1 VDVPGK
7 PKGFERLRFADSRPF
22 LSLSDTIFTFALNLL
37 SQWGYTGVFL
47 LMILEGA
54 TLPVPSE
61 IILPVTG
68 FLVYNHTLEFWPAVA
83 AASLGGLLG
92 TMIDFSIGYY
102 LGRPAVLRYG
112 MKIRLSERHLMIAE
126 GWFAKHG
133 SAAVLLARFVP
144 LLRTLIAFP
153 AGVAK
158 MKIPKFLAFSTIGIV
173 IWDIILIYLGF
184 LAGQN
189 YSSIV
194 GSLDATLPII
204 GYAAL
209 GGIVLAL
216 LLLARK
222 NRGKPNPD
230 SDTLPNLG
238 MMMTRFEA
246 DRPNY
251 GISQACPVSYDN

>member
-1 VDVPGK
+1 M
-7 PKGFERLRFADSRPF
+7 
-22 LSLSDTIFTFALNLL
+22 SLNDAIFNFVLNLL
-37 SQWGYTGVFL
+37 YQWSYPGVFL
-47 LMILEGA
+47 LMTLEGA

-61 IILPVTG
+61 IVLPLTG
-68 FLVYNHTLEFWPAVA
+68 FLVYQGRLEFWSAVA
-83 AASLGGLLG
+83 AATLGSLVG
-92 TMIDFSIGYY
+92 TIVDFGIGYY

-112 MKIRLSERHLMIAE
+112 RKIRLSEKHLMITE
-126 GWFAKHG
+126 RWFANHG

-158 MKIPKFLAFSTIGIV
+158 MKIPEFLAFSTIGIV
-173 IWDIILIYLGF
+173 IWDIILIDLGF

-216 LLLARK
+216 LFSARK
-222 NRGKPNPD
+222 NRRNANPD
-230 SDTLPNLG
+230 SDTLP
-238 MMMTRFEA
+238 T
-246 DRPNY
+246 
-251 GISQACPVSYDN
+251 

>member
-1 VDVPGK
+1 
-7 PKGFERLRFADSRPF
+7 LN
-22 LSLSDTIFTFALNLL
+22 DTIFTIAVNLL
-37 SQWGYTGVFL
+37 SQWGYAGVFL
-47 LMILEGA
+47 LMTLEGA

-68 FLVYNHTLEFWPAVA
+68 FLVYNHALDFWPAVA
-83 AASLGGLLG
+83 VASLGGLVG

-112 MKIRLSERHLMIAE
+112 RKIRLSERHLMIVE

-133 SAAVLLARFVP
+133 SAAVLFARFVP

-158 MKIPKFLAFSTIGIV
+158 MRVSKFLAFSTIGIV
-173 IWDIILIYLGF
+173 VWDIVLIYLGV

-189 YSSIV
+189 YTSIV
-194 GSLDATLPII
+194 NGLDATLPLI

-209 GGIVLAL
+209 AGVVLAL
-216 LLLARK
+216 LFLTRRK
-222 NRGKPNPD
+222 REKENPN
-230 SDTLPNLG
+230 SSATN
-238 MMMTRFEA
+238 
-246 DRPNY
+246 
-251 GISQACPVSYDN
+251 